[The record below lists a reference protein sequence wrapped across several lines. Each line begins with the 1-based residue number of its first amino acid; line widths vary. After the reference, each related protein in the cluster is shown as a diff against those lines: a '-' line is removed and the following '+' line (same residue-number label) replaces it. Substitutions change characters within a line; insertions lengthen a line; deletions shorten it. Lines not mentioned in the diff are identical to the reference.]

1 MSETATR
8 RGILDFSPVK
18 RDDGNKENG
27 VPTLRLLQF
36 SRAPFLTFG
45 TVKLG
50 TSRSTLLQI
59 ENPTEDTEAEV
70 QVERIPSSKG
80 FSVDHS
86 NFTIP
91 VSSPPLL

>member
-86 NFTIP
+86 TFTIP